1 MKSRFFFSAAVAMAS
16 FRALC
21 VEGVLD
27 YVLAAGESATISSAG
42 EYEAMS
48 ISGNLTVTGGVTN
61 NVDRINLNGGSITVI
76 GAYTTLGKSHDNET
90 QPFTTGVFLSEG
102 VNGAYGKIIVK
113 ESGVRPDTG
122 FAATEFNIL
131 KEGEGC
137 GSENGYFDF
146 LTLENGT
153 ANLKSLCNYSSYT
166 GRITVTGTSAIY
178 KRWPRAA

>member
-61 NVDRINLNGGSITVI
+61 NVDRTNRKI
-76 GAYTTLGKSHDNET
+76 GWCD
-90 QPFTTGVFLSEG
+90 
-102 VNGAYGKIIVK
+102 
-113 ESGVRPDTG
+113 
-122 FAATEFNIL
+122 
-131 KEGEGC
+131 
-137 GSENGYFDF
+137 
-146 LTLENGT
+146 
-153 ANLKSLCNYSSYT
+153 
-166 GRITVTGTSAIY
+166 GRIAILPPGLVILV
-178 KRWPRAA
+178 K